1 MYKEPNYKSTA
12 WLAKYGWQKGQGL
25 GKNRDGAT
33 DFLRVSVKTDN
44 AGLGTEIPS
53 PDEQFRGGF
62 GWWDQVY
69 NRAASAIKVNISEE
83 EKVEVQ
89 MNKKTTTS
97 KSNLEKFYGG
107 AFVKA
112 SEETKEENED
122 KSDTSATSLD
132 EKTIFETCGGRTLS
146 KYRFRMGKTT
156 RAAEQERQWES
167 KGDNDTNEEAEED
180 TRETKEERPKSTK
193 KRKRLDA
200 DRTNKEE
207 ANEEKEG
214 EKKKKKKKKPKKKK
228 STPEDDA
235 EEQDQA
241 ETEPIQKTAKKR
253 KTEKKA
259 KKKKKSKSGPKRD
272 SSHDT

>member
-83 EKVEVQ
+83 EKVEVK

-112 SEETKEENED
+112 SEETKEESED
-122 KSDTSATSLD
+122 KSDTATSLD

-146 KYRFRMGKTT
+146 KYRFRIGKTT
-156 RAAEQERQWES
+156 RAAEQEKQWES
-167 KGDNDTNEEAEED
+167 KGDNDTNEED
-180 TRETKEERPKSTK
+180 TRETKEERCPK
-193 KRKRLDA
+193 KRKRLDG

-214 EKKKKKKKKPKKKK
+214 KKKKKKKDKPKKKGA
-228 STPEDDA
+228 PEDDA
-235 EEQDQA
+235 PEQDQA
-241 ETEPIQKTAKKR
+241 ETEPIQKTAKQR
-253 KTEKKA
+253 KTEKKT
-259 KKKKKSKSGPKRD
+259 KQKRKSKSGPKRD
-272 SSHDT
+272 SHGT